1 MTIFEAAAGGLFT
14 SDAGVRAGNFVVI
27 PNQTVDD
34 KGKIAIHYPKLSR
47 RAAPL
52 DPERHYKLAESSRP

>member
-1 MTIFEAAAGGLFT
+1 VTIFEAAAGGLFT

-34 KGKIAIHYPKLSR
+34 KGKIAIHSKLSR